1 MHELQLPVQN
11 WLKFLSTQVG
21 RDKVYR
27 FVQYFARFLS
37 YHLKTH
43 TSATDLATRLQKLSM
58 AIGLGRK
65 RTNEPLL
72 MVVFR
77 MGKPLDFMQTALK
90 TLSVGDEVVRVGTI
104 MKCTGYGGW
113 LVLDM
118 LQWVELERG

>member
-11 WLKFLSTQVG
+11 WLKFLSTQAG

-43 TSATDLATRLQKLSM
+43 TPATELAVRLNKLSV

-65 RTNEPLL
+65 RTSGWVL
-72 MVVFR
+72 MKVFR

-90 TLSVGDEVVRVGTI
+90 TMSVGDEVVRAGTI

-118 LQWVELERG
+118 LQWVNLE